1 LEEKPLFLIIIIYI
15 ILRICY
21 LDPEI
26 FPICP
31 LGQHGER
38 NAMPICAICGEE
50 VELVTKCK
58 MCGEKFCSD
67 CGDPDEKLC
76 IYCMDDDD
84 DWDDKE
90 DWDEDEDIDEKDEE

>member
-1 LEEKPLFLIIIIYI
+1 M
-15 ILRICY
+15 
-21 LDPEI
+21 
-26 FPICP
+26 
-31 LGQHGER
+31 ER
-38 NAMPICAICGEE
+38 DSMPICAICGEE

-90 DWDEDEDIDEKDEE
+90 DWDEDEGIVEEDEDEK